1 MKFDTILCHYA
12 EVGLKLGNRR
22 FFENWLMKNIK
33 AALNRTIPD
42 KKYTVRRLYG
52 RIIIELDDNLTTN
65 RKEITKALSSTF
77 GIAYFA
83 FAKYVAQEIK
93 VIREMA
99 LAALQ
104 DKEFET
110 FKIKTRR
117 PDQQFIL
124 TAQQVNEDVGAFIL
138 SKMDKTVQLKD
149 PNVTCYIDIVQG
161 AVYVYTEKTPGPGG
175 LPTGANGKAVGLLSG
190 GIDSP
195 VASLL
200 TMKRGAAVTFVHFHS
215 VPMTT
220 EESIEKVKQI
230 ITVLSRYQT
239 RIHLYLV
246 ALTPIQKEI
255 LLKTKEKYRIILYR
269 RFMFRIAEIIAHKEK
284 ARAIVTGESLGQVAS
299 QTLDNIA
306 AIGEV
311 SSMPILRPLIGLD
324 KLEIINLAKE
334 YGTYDISILPDQDC
348 CSLFLPRSPAT
359 KAKTQFVEA
368 EEENLAVDKLIQD
381 AINSIHIIKIL
392 A

>member
-1 MKFDTILCHYA
+1 MEFDTILCHYA

-22 FFENWLMKNIK
+22 FFENWLRQNIK
-33 AALNRTIPD
+33 AALNRTIPN
-42 KKYTVRRLYG
+42 KKFTVRRLYG
-52 RIIIELDDNLTTN
+52 RIMIELDDDPIINQE
-65 RKEITKALSSTF
+65 EITQALSNTF
-77 GIAYFA
+77 GLAYFA

-93 VIREMA
+93 GIREMA

-104 DKEFET
+104 DKEFDT

-117 PDQQFIL
+117 PDQQFL
-124 TAQQVNEDVGAFIL
+124 FSAQHVNEDVGAFIL

-149 PNVTCYIDIVQG
+149 PDITCYIDIVQG
-161 AVYVYTEKTPGPGG
+161 AVYIYTEKIPGPGG
-175 LPTGANGKAVGLLSG
+175 LPTGANGKVVGLLSG

-195 VASLL
+195 VASILA
-200 TMKRGAAVTFVHFHS
+200 MKRGAAVTFVHFHS
-215 VPMTT
+215 VPLTT
-220 EESIEKVKQI
+220 EESIDKVKQI
-230 ITVLSRYQT
+230 TTVLSHYQS

-255 LLKTKEKYRIILYR
+255 MVKTKEKYRIILYR
-269 RFMFRIAEIIAHKEK
+269 RFMFRIAEIIARKEK
-284 ARAIVTGESLGQVAS
+284 ARALVTGESLGQVAS

-306 AIGEV
+306 AIEAV

-324 KLEIINLAKE
+324 KLEIINLAKD

-348 CSLFLPRSPAT
+348 CSLFLPKSPAT
-359 KAKTQFVEA
+359 KAKKKFIEA
-368 EEENLAVDKLIQD
+368 EEENLAVDNLVQD
-381 AINSIHIIKIL
+381 AIDSIEIIKIP

>member
-1 MKFDTILCHYA
+1 MEFDTILCHYA

-22 FFENWLMKNIK
+22 FFENWLRQNIK
-33 AALNRTIPD
+33 AALNRTIPN
-42 KKYTVRRLYG
+42 KKFTVRRLYG
-52 RIIIELDDNLTTN
+52 RIMIELDDDPIINQE
-65 RKEITKALSSTF
+65 EITQALSNTF
-77 GIAYFA
+77 GLAYFA

-93 VIREMA
+93 GIREMA

-104 DKEFET
+104 DKEFDT

-117 PDQQFIL
+117 PDQQFL
-124 TAQQVNEDVGAFIL
+124 FSAQHVNEDVGAFIL

-149 PNVTCYIDIVQG
+149 PDITCYIDIVQG
-161 AVYVYTEKTPGPGG
+161 AVYIYTEKIPGPGG
-175 LPTGANGKAVGLLSG
+175 LPTGANGKVVGLLSG

-195 VASLL
+195 VASILA
-200 TMKRGAAVTFVHFHS
+200 MKRGAAVTFVHFHS
-215 VPMTT
+215 VPLTT
-220 EESIEKVKQI
+220 EESIDKVKQI
-230 ITVLSRYQT
+230 TTVLSHYQS

-255 LLKTKEKYRIILYR
+255 MVKTKEKYRIILYR
-269 RFMFRIAEIIAHKEK
+269 RFMFRIAEIIARKKK
-284 ARAIVTGESLGQVAS
+284 ARALVTGESLGQVAS

-306 AIGEV
+306 AIEAV

-324 KLEIINLAKE
+324 KLEIINLAKD

-348 CSLFLPRSPAT
+348 CSLFLPKSPAT
-359 KAKTQFVEA
+359 KAKKQFIEA
-368 EEENLAVDKLIQD
+368 EEENLAVDNLVQD
-381 AINSIHIIKIL
+381 AIDSIEIIKIP

>member
-1 MKFDTILCHYA
+1 MEFDTILCHYA

-22 FFENWLMKNIK
+22 FFENWLRQNIK
-33 AALNRTIPD
+33 AALNRTIPN
-42 KKYTVRRLYG
+42 KKFTVQRLYG
-52 RIIIELDDNLTTN
+52 RIMIELDDDPIINQE
-65 RKEITKALSSTF
+65 EITQALSNTF
-77 GIAYFA
+77 GLAYFA

-93 VIREMA
+93 GIREMA

-104 DKEFET
+104 DKEFDT

-117 PDQQFIL
+117 PDQQFL
-124 TAQQVNEDVGAFIL
+124 FTAQQVNEDVGAFIL

-149 PNVTCYIDIVQG
+149 PDITCYIDIVQG
-161 AVYVYTEKTPGPGG
+161 AVYIYTEKIPGPGG
-175 LPTGANGKAVGLLSG
+175 LPTGANGKVVGLLSG

-195 VASLL
+195 VASILA
-200 TMKRGAAVTFVHFHS
+200 MKRGAAVTFVHFHS
-215 VPMTT
+215 VPLTT

-230 ITVLSRYQT
+230 TTVLSHYQS

-255 LLKTKEKYRIILYR
+255 MVKTKEKYRIILYR

-284 ARAIVTGESLGQVAS
+284 ARALVTGESLGQVAS

-306 AIGEV
+306 VIEAV
-311 SSMPILRPLIGLD
+311 NSMPILRPLIGLD
-324 KLEIINLAKE
+324 KLEIINLAKD

-348 CSLFLPRSPAT
+348 CSLFLPKSPAT
-359 KAKTQFVEA
+359 KAKKQFIEA
-368 EEENLAVDKLIQD
+368 EEENLAVDNLVQD
-381 AINSIHIIKIL
+381 AIDSIEIIKIL

>member
-1 MKFDTILCHYA
+1 MQFDTIICHYA

-22 FFENWLMKNIK
+22 FFENWLRQNIK
-33 AALNRTIPD
+33 SSLNRVIPD
-42 KKYTVRRLYG
+42 KIFTVRRLYG
-52 RIIIELDDNLTTN
+52 RIVIELDDDLTKN
-65 RKEITKALSSTF
+65 RKEIAQALSSTF

-83 FAKYVAQEIK
+83 FSRYIVQEIK
-93 VIREMA
+93 SIRGMA

-104 DKEFET
+104 DEKFET

-117 PDQQFIL
+117 PDQKFL
-124 TAQQVNEDVGAFIL
+124 FTAQQVNEDIGAYIL

-149 PNVTCYIDIVQG
+149 PDTTCYIDIVQG
-161 AVYVYTEKTPGPGG
+161 AAYIYTEKITGPGG
-175 LPTGANGKAVGLLSG
+175 LPTGANGKVVGLLSG

-195 VASLL
+195 VACLL
-200 TMKRGAAVTFVHFHS
+200 AMKRGAAVIFVHFHS

-230 ITVLSRYQT
+230 SKVLSYYQS

-246 ALTPIQKEI
+246 ALTPIQKKI
-255 LLKTKEKYRIILYR
+255 LVNAKEKYRIILYR
-269 RFMFRIAEIIAHKEK
+269 RFMIRIAEKIAHKEN
-284 ARAIVTGESLGQVAS
+284 AHALITGESLGQVSS
-299 QTLDNIA
+299 QTLENIA
-306 AIGEV
+306 VIEAV

-324 KLEIINLAKE
+324 KQEIMNLAKD

-348 CSLFLPRSPAT
+348 CSLFLPKNPAT
-359 KAKTQFVEA
+359 KAKKQFIEA
-368 EEENLAVDKLIQD
+368 EEANLAVDDLIQE
-381 AINSIHIIKIL
+381 AIDSIDIIKIL

>member
-1 MKFDTILCHYA
+1 MEFDTILCHYA

-22 FFENWLMKNIK
+22 FFENWLRQNIK
-33 AALNRTIPD
+33 AALNRTIPN
-42 KKYTVRRLYG
+42 KKFTVQRLYG
-52 RIIIELDDNLTTN
+52 RIMIELDDDPIINQE
-65 RKEITKALSSTF
+65 EITQALSNTF
-77 GIAYFA
+77 GLAYFA

-93 VIREMA
+93 GIREMA

-104 DKEFET
+104 DKEFDT

-117 PDQQFIL
+117 PDQQFL
-124 TAQQVNEDVGAFIL
+124 FTAQQVNEDVGAFIL

-149 PNVTCYIDIVQG
+149 PDITCYIDIVQG
-161 AVYVYTEKTPGPGG
+161 AVYIYTEKIPGPGG
-175 LPTGANGKAVGLLSG
+175 LPTGANGKVVGLLSG

-195 VASLL
+195 VASILA
-200 TMKRGAAVTFVHFHS
+200 MKRGAAVTFVHFHS
-215 VPMTT
+215 VPLTT

-230 ITVLSRYQT
+230 TTVLSHYQS

-255 LLKTKEKYRIILYR
+255 MVKTKEKYRIILYR
-269 RFMFRIAEIIAHKEK
+269 RFMFRIAEIIARKEK
-284 ARAIVTGESLGQVAS
+284 ARALVTGESLGQVAS

-306 AIGEV
+306 VIEAV
-311 SSMPILRPLIGLD
+311 NSMPILRPLIGLD
-324 KLEIINLAKE
+324 KLEIINLAKD

-348 CSLFLPRSPAT
+348 CSLFLPKHPAT
-359 KAKTQFVEA
+359 KAKKQFIEA
-368 EEENLAVDKLIQD
+368 EEENLAVDNLVQD
-381 AINSIHIIKIL
+381 AIDSIEIIKIL

>member
-1 MKFDTILCHYA
+1 MEFDTILCHYA

-22 FFENWLMKNIK
+22 FFENWLRQNIK
-33 AALNRTIPD
+33 AALNRTIPN
-42 KKYTVRRLYG
+42 KKFTVRRLY
-52 RIIIELDDNLTTN
+52 ELDDDPIKN
-65 RKEITKALSSTF
+65 RKEITQALSSTF
-77 GIAYFA
+77 GLAYFA

-93 VIREMA
+93 GIREMA

-104 DKEFET
+104 DKEFDT

-117 PDQQFIL
+117 PDQQFL
-124 TAQQVNEDVGAFIL
+124 FSAQHVNEDVGAFIL

-149 PNVTCYIDIVQG
+149 PDITCYIDIVQG
-161 AVYVYTEKTPGPGG
+161 AVYIYTEKIPGPGG
-175 LPTGANGKAVGLLSG
+175 LPTGANGKVVGLLSG

-195 VASLL
+195 VASILA
-200 TMKRGAAVTFVHFHS
+200 MKRGAAVTFVHFHS
-215 VPMTT
+215 VPLTT
-220 EESIEKVKQI
+220 EESIDKVKQI
-230 ITVLSRYQT
+230 TTVLSHYQS

-255 LLKTKEKYRIILYR
+255 MVKTKEKYRIILYR
-269 RFMFRIAEIIAHKEK
+269 RFMFRIAEIIARKEK
-284 ARAIVTGESLGQVAS
+284 ARALVTGESLGQVAS

-306 AIGEV
+306 AIEAV

-324 KLEIINLAKE
+324 KLEIINLAKD

-348 CSLFLPRSPAT
+348 CSLFLPKSPAT
-359 KAKTQFVEA
+359 KAKKQFIEA
-368 EEENLAVDKLIQD
+368 EEENLAVDNLVQD
-381 AINSIHIIKIL
+381 AIDSIEIIKIP

>member
-1 MKFDTILCHYA
+1 MEFDTILCHYA

-22 FFENWLMKNIK
+22 FFENWLRQNIK
-33 AALNRTIPD
+33 AALNRTIPN
-42 KKYTVRRLYG
+42 KKFTVQRLYG
-52 RIIIELDDNLTTN
+52 RIMIELDDDPIINQE
-65 RKEITKALSSTF
+65 EITQALSNTF
-77 GIAYFA
+77 GLAYFA

-93 VIREMA
+93 GIREMA

-104 DKEFET
+104 DKEFDT

-117 PDQQFIL
+117 PDQQFL
-124 TAQQVNEDVGAFIL
+124 FTAQQVNEDVGAFIL

-149 PNVTCYIDIVQG
+149 PDITCYIDIVQG
-161 AVYVYTEKTPGPGG
+161 AVYIYTEKIPGPGG
-175 LPTGANGKAVGLLSG
+175 LPTGANGKVVGLLSG

-195 VASLL
+195 VASILA
-200 TMKRGAAVTFVHFHS
+200 MKRGAAVTFVHFHS
-215 VPMTT
+215 VPLTT

-230 ITVLSRYQT
+230 TTVLSHYQS

-255 LLKTKEKYRIILYR
+255 LVKTKEKYRIILYR
-269 RFMFRIAEIIAHKEK
+269 RFMFRIAEMIANKEK
-284 ARAIVTGESLGQVAS
+284 ARALVTGESLGQVAS
-299 QTLDNIA
+299 QTLENIA
-306 AIGEV
+306 AIEAV

-324 KLEIINLAKE
+324 KLEIINLAKD

-348 CSLFLPRSPAT
+348 CSLFLPKSPAT
-359 KAKTQFVEA
+359 KAKKQFIEA
-368 EEENLAVDKLIQD
+368 EEENLAVDNLVQD
-381 AINSIHIIKIL
+381 AIDSIEIIKIL

>member
-1 MKFDTILCHYA
+1 MEFDTILCHYA

-22 FFENWLMKNIK
+22 FFENWLRKNIK
-33 AALNRTIPD
+33 ASLNRAIPD
-42 KKYTVRRLYG
+42 KIFTVRRLYG
-52 RIIIELDDNLTTN
+52 RIVIELDDDLTKN
-65 RKEITKALSSTF
+65 REEIIQALSSTF
-77 GIAYFA
+77 GLAYFA
-83 FAKYVAQEIK
+83 FANYVVQEIK
-93 VIREMA
+93 GIREMA

-117 PDQQFIL
+117 PDQNFL
-124 TAQQVNEDVGAFIL
+124 FNAQQVNEDVGAFIL

-149 PNVTCYIDIVQG
+149 PDITCHIDIVQG
-161 AVYVYTEKTPGPGG
+161 VVYIYTEKIPGPGG
-175 LPTGANGKAVGLLSG
+175 LPTGANGKVVGLLSG

-195 VASLL
+195 VASILA
-200 TMKRGAAVTFVHFHS
+200 MKRGAAVTFVHFHS

-220 EESIEKVKQI
+220 EESIEKVNEI
-230 ITVLSRYQT
+230 TTVLSHYQS

-246 ALTPIQKEI
+246 ALTSIQKEI
-255 LLKTKEKYRIILYR
+255 LVKTKEKYRIILYR
-269 RFMFRIAEIIAHKEK
+269 RFMFRIAEMIANKEK
-284 ARAIVTGESLGQVAS
+284 ARALVTGESLGQVAS
-299 QTLDNIA
+299 QTLENIA
-306 AIGEV
+306 AIEAV

-348 CSLFLPRSPAT
+348 CSLFLPKSPAT
-359 KAKTQFVEA
+359 KAKTQFIEA
-368 EEENLAVDKLIQD
+368 EEENLAVDNLIQE
-381 AINSIHIIKIL
+381 AIDSIEIIKIL

>member
-1 MKFDTILCHYA
+1 MEFDTILCHYA

-22 FFENWLMKNIK
+22 FFENWLRQNIK
-33 AALNRTIPD
+33 AALNRTIPN
-42 KKYTVRRLYG
+42 KKFTVQRLYG
-52 RIIIELDDNLTTN
+52 RIMIELDDDPIINQE
-65 RKEITKALSSTF
+65 EITQALSNTF
-77 GIAYFA
+77 GLAYFA

-93 VIREMA
+93 GIREMA

-104 DKEFET
+104 DKEFDT

-117 PDQQFIL
+117 PDQQFL
-124 TAQQVNEDVGAFIL
+124 FTAQQVNEDVGAFIL

-149 PNVTCYIDIVQG
+149 PDITCYIDIVQG
-161 AVYVYTEKTPGPGG
+161 AVYIYTEKIPGPGG
-175 LPTGANGKAVGLLSG
+175 LPTGANGKVVGLLSG

-195 VASLL
+195 VASILA
-200 TMKRGAAVTFVHFHS
+200 MKRGAAVTFVHFHS

-230 ITVLSRYQT
+230 TTVLSHYQS

-246 ALTPIQKEI
+246 ALTSIQKEI
-255 LLKTKEKYRIILYR
+255 LVKTKEKYRIILYR
-269 RFMFRIAEIIAHKEK
+269 RFMFRIAEMIANKEK
-284 ARAIVTGESLGQVAS
+284 ARALVTGESLGQVAS
-299 QTLDNIA
+299 QTLENIA
-306 AIGEV
+306 AIEAV

-348 CSLFLPRSPAT
+348 CSLFLPKSPAT
-359 KAKTQFVEA
+359 KAKTQFIEA
-368 EEENLAVDKLIQD
+368 EEENLAVDNLIQE
-381 AINSIHIIKIL
+381 AIDSIEIIKIL

>member
-149 PNVTCYIDIVQG
+149 PDITCYIDIVQG

-324 KLEIINLAKE
+324 KLEIINLAKR

>member
-52 RIIIELDDNLTTN
+52 RIIIELDDNLTTS

-83 FAKYVAQEIK
+83 FARYVAQEIK
-93 VIREMA
+93 GIREMT

-306 AIGEV
+306 AIEAV
-311 SSMPILRPLIGLD
+311 SSIPILRPLIGLD
-324 KLEIINLAKE
+324 KLEIINLAKR

-381 AINSIHIIKIL
+381 AIDSIDIIKIL

>member
-1 MKFDTILCHYA
+1 MEFDTILCHYA

-22 FFENWLMKNIK
+22 FFENWLRKNIK
-33 AALNRTIPD
+33 AALNRTIPN
-42 KKYTVRRLYG
+42 KKFTVQRLYG
-52 RIIIELDDNLTTN
+52 RIMIELDDDPIINQE
-65 RKEITKALSSTF
+65 EITQALSNTF
-77 GIAYFA
+77 GLAYFA

-93 VIREMA
+93 GIREMA

-104 DKEFET
+104 DKVFDT

-117 PDQQFIL
+117 PDQQFL
-124 TAQQVNEDVGAFIL
+124 FTAQQVNEDVGAFIL

-149 PNVTCYIDIVQG
+149 PDITCYIDIVQG
-161 AVYVYTEKTPGPGG
+161 AVYIFTEKIPGPGG
-175 LPTGANGKAVGLLSG
+175 LPTGANGKVVGLLSG

-195 VASLL
+195 VASILA
-200 TMKRGAAVTFVHFHS
+200 MKRGAAVTFVHFHS
-215 VPMTT
+215 IPLTT

-230 ITVLSRYQT
+230 TTVLSHYQS
-239 RIHLYLV
+239 RIHLYLI

-255 LLKTKEKYRIILYR
+255 LVKTKEKYRIILYR
-269 RFMFRIAEIIAHKEK
+269 RFMFRIAEIIARKEK
-284 ARAIVTGESLGQVAS
+284 ARALVTGESLGQVAS

-306 AIGEV
+306 VIEAV

-324 KLEIINLAKE
+324 KQEIINLAKE

-348 CSLFLPRSPAT
+348 CSLFLPKHPAT
-359 KAKTQFVEA
+359 KAKKQFIEA
-368 EEENLAVDKLIQD
+368 EEENLVVDNLIQD
-381 AINSIHIIKIL
+381 AIDSIEIIKIL

>member
-1 MKFDTILCHYA
+1 MEFDTILCHYA

-22 FFENWLMKNIK
+22 FFENWLRQNIK
-33 AALNRTIPD
+33 AALNRTIPN
-42 KKYTVRRLYG
+42 KKFTVQRLYG
-52 RIIIELDDNLTTN
+52 RIMIELDDNPIKN
-65 RKEITKALSSTF
+65 QEEITQALSSTF
-77 GIAYFA
+77 GLAYFA

-93 VIREMA
+93 GIREMA

-104 DKEFET
+104 DKVFDT

-117 PDQQFIL
+117 PDQQFL
-124 TAQQVNEDVGAFIL
+124 FTAQQVNEDVGAFIL

-149 PNVTCYIDIVQG
+149 PDITCYIDIVQG
-161 AVYVYTEKTPGPGG
+161 AVYIFTEKIPGPGG
-175 LPTGANGKAVGLLSG
+175 LPTGANGKVVGLLSG

-195 VASLL
+195 VASILA
-200 TMKRGAAVTFVHFHS
+200 MKRGAAVTFVHFHS
-215 VPMTT
+215 IPLTT

-230 ITVLSRYQT
+230 TTVLSHYQS
-239 RIHLYLV
+239 RIHLYLI

-255 LLKTKEKYRIILYR
+255 LVKTKEKYRIILYR
-269 RFMFRIAEIIAHKEK
+269 RFMFRIAEIIARKEK
-284 ARAIVTGESLGQVAS
+284 ARALVTGESLGQVAS

-306 AIGEV
+306 VIEAV

-324 KLEIINLAKE
+324 KQEIINLAKE

-348 CSLFLPRSPAT
+348 CSLFLPKHPAT
-359 KAKTQFVEA
+359 KAKKQFIEA
-368 EEENLAVDKLIQD
+368 EEENLVVDNLIQD
-381 AINSIHIIKIL
+381 AIDSIEIIKIL

>member
-1 MKFDTILCHYA
+1 MEFDTILCHYA

-22 FFENWLMKNIK
+22 FFENWLRQNIK
-33 AALNRTIPD
+33 AALNRTIPN
-42 KKYTVRRLYG
+42 KKFTVQRLYG
-52 RIIIELDDNLTTN
+52 RIMIELDDDPIINQE
-65 RKEITKALSSTF
+65 EITQALSNTF
-77 GIAYFA
+77 GLAYFA

-93 VIREMA
+93 GIREMA

-104 DKEFET
+104 DKEFDT

-117 PDQQFIL
+117 PDQQFL
-124 TAQQVNEDVGAFIL
+124 FTAQQVNEDVGAFIL

-149 PNVTCYIDIVQG
+149 PDITCYIDIVQG
-161 AVYVYTEKTPGPGG
+161 AVYIYTEKIPGPGG
-175 LPTGANGKAVGLLSG
+175 LPTGANGKVVGLLSG

-195 VASLL
+195 VASILA
-200 TMKRGAAVTFVHFHS
+200 MKRGAAVTFVHFHS
-215 VPMTT
+215 VPLTT
-220 EESIEKVKQI
+220 EESIDKVKQI
-230 ITVLSRYQT
+230 TTVLSHYQS

-255 LLKTKEKYRIILYR
+255 MVKTKEKYRIILYR
-269 RFMFRIAEIIAHKEK
+269 RFMFRIAEIIARKEK
-284 ARAIVTGESLGQVAS
+284 ARALVTGESLGQVAS

-306 AIGEV
+306 AIEAV

-324 KLEIINLAKE
+324 KLEIINLAKD

-348 CSLFLPRSPAT
+348 CSLFLPKSPAT
-359 KAKTQFVEA
+359 KAKKQFIEA
-368 EEENLAVDKLIQD
+368 EEENLAVDNLVQD
-381 AINSIHIIKIL
+381 AIDSIEIIKIL

>member
-324 KLEIINLAKE
+324 KLEIINLAKR

-381 AINSIHIIKIL
+381 AINSIHIIKIR

>member
-1 MKFDTILCHYA
+1 MEFDTILCHYA

-22 FFENWLMKNIK
+22 FFENWLRQNIK
-33 AALNRTIPD
+33 AALNRTIPN
-42 KKYTVRRLYG
+42 KKFTVRRLYG
-52 RIIIELDDNLTTN
+52 RIMIELDDDPIINQE
-65 RKEITKALSSTF
+65 EITQALSNTF
-77 GIAYFA
+77 GLAYFA

-93 VIREMA
+93 GIREMA

-104 DKEFET
+104 DKEFDT

-117 PDQQFIL
+117 PDQQFL
-124 TAQQVNEDVGAFIL
+124 FTAQQVNEDVGAFIL

-149 PNVTCYIDIVQG
+149 PDITCYIDIVQG
-161 AVYVYTEKTPGPGG
+161 AVYIYTEKIPGPGG
-175 LPTGANGKAVGLLSG
+175 LPTGANGKVVGLLSG

-195 VASLL
+195 VASILA
-200 TMKRGAAVTFVHFHS
+200 MKRGAAVTFVHFHS
-215 VPMTT
+215 IPLTT

-230 ITVLSRYQT
+230 TTVLSHYQS
-239 RIHLYLV
+239 RIHLYLI

-255 LLKTKEKYRIILYR
+255 LVKTKEKYRIILYR
-269 RFMFRIAEIIAHKEK
+269 RFMFRIAEIIARKEK
-284 ARAIVTGESLGQVAS
+284 ARALVTGESLGQVAS

-306 AIGEV
+306 VIEAV

-324 KLEIINLAKE
+324 KQEIINLAKE

-348 CSLFLPRSPAT
+348 CSLFLPKHPAT
-359 KAKTQFVEA
+359 KAKKKFIEA
-368 EEENLAVDKLIQD
+368 EEENLVVDNLIQD
-381 AINSIHIIKIL
+381 AIDSIEIIKIL

>member
-1 MKFDTILCHYA
+1 MEFDTILCHYA

-52 RIIIELDDNLTTN
+52 RIIIELDDNLTTS

-83 FAKYVAQEIK
+83 FARYVAQEIK
-93 VIREMA
+93 GIREMT

-306 AIGEV
+306 AIGDV

-324 KLEIINLAKE
+324 KLEIINLAKR
-334 YGTYDISILPDQDC
+334 YGTYDISILP
-348 CSLFLPRSPAT
+348 
-359 KAKTQFVEA
+359 
-368 EEENLAVDKLIQD
+368 
-381 AINSIHIIKIL
+381 IKIAVRYSYQGVQRQKQKHNL
-392 A
+392 SKLRKKTLLWTN

>member
-83 FAKYVAQEIK
+83 FARYVAQEIK
-93 VIREMA
+93 GIREMT

-149 PNVTCYIDIVQG
+149 PDITCYIDIVQG

-306 AIGEV
+306 AIGEG

-324 KLEIINLAKE
+324 KLEIINLAKR

>member
-1 MKFDTILCHYA
+1 MEFDTILCHYA

-22 FFENWLMKNIK
+22 FFENWLRQNIK
-33 AALNRTIPD
+33 AALNRTIPN
-42 KKYTVRRLYG
+42 KKFTVQRLYG
-52 RIIIELDDNLTTN
+52 RIMIELDDDPIINQE
-65 RKEITKALSSTF
+65 EITQALSNTF
-77 GIAYFA
+77 GLAYFA

-93 VIREMA
+93 GIREMA

-104 DKEFET
+104 DKEFDT

-117 PDQQFIL
+117 PDQQFL
-124 TAQQVNEDVGAFIL
+124 FTAQQVNEDVGAFIL

-149 PNVTCYIDIVQG
+149 PDITCYIDIVQG
-161 AVYVYTEKTPGPGG
+161 AVYIFTEKIPGPGG
-175 LPTGANGKAVGLLSG
+175 LPTGANGKVVGLLSG

-195 VASLL
+195 VASILA
-200 TMKRGAAVTFVHFHS
+200 MKRGAAVTFVHFHS
-215 VPMTT
+215 IPLTT

-230 ITVLSRYQT
+230 TTVLSHYQS

-255 LLKTKEKYRIILYR
+255 MVKTKEKYRIILYR
-269 RFMFRIAEIIAHKEK
+269 RFMFRIAEIIARKEK
-284 ARAIVTGESLGQVAS
+284 ARALVTGESLGQVAS

-306 AIGEV
+306 AIEAV

-324 KLEIINLAKE
+324 KLEIINLAKD

-348 CSLFLPRSPAT
+348 CSLFLPKSPAT
-359 KAKTQFVEA
+359 KAKKKFIEA
-368 EEENLAVDKLIQD
+368 EEESLAVDNLIQD
-381 AINSIHIIKIL
+381 AIGSIDIIKIL

>member
-1 MKFDTILCHYA
+1 MEFDTILCHYA

-22 FFENWLMKNIK
+22 FFENWLRQNIK
-33 AALNRTIPD
+33 AALNRTIPN
-42 KKYTVRRLYG
+42 KKFTVQRLYG
-52 RIIIELDDNLTTN
+52 RIMIELDDDPIINQE
-65 RKEITKALSSTF
+65 EITQALSNTF
-77 GIAYFA
+77 GLAYFA

-93 VIREMA
+93 GIREMA

-104 DKEFET
+104 DKEFDT

-117 PDQQFIL
+117 PDQQFL
-124 TAQQVNEDVGAFIL
+124 FTAQQVNEDVGAFIL

-149 PNVTCYIDIVQG
+149 PDITCYIDIVQG
-161 AVYVYTEKTPGPGG
+161 AVYIYTEKIPGPGG
-175 LPTGANGKAVGLLSG
+175 LPTGANGKVVGLLSG

-195 VASLL
+195 VASILA
-200 TMKRGAAVTFVHFHS
+200 MKRGAAVTFVHFHS
-215 VPMTT
+215 VPLTT
-220 EESIEKVKQI
+220 EESIDKVKQI
-230 ITVLSRYQT
+230 TTVLSHYQS

-255 LLKTKEKYRIILYR
+255 MVKTKEKYRIILYR
-269 RFMFRIAEIIAHKEK
+269 RFMFRIAEIIARKEK
-284 ARAIVTGESLGQVAS
+284 ARALVTGESLGQVAS

-306 AIGEV
+306 AIEAV

-324 KLEIINLAKE
+324 KLEIINLAKD

-348 CSLFLPRSPAT
+348 CSLFLPKSPAI
-359 KAKTQFVEA
+359 KAKKQFIEA
-368 EEENLAVDKLIQD
+368 EEESLAVDNLIQD
-381 AINSIHIIKIL
+381 AIDSIDIIKIL

>member
-52 RIIIELDDNLTTN
+52 RIIIELDDNLTTS

-83 FAKYVAQEIK
+83 FARYVAQEIK
-93 VIREMA
+93 GIREMA

-324 KLEIINLAKE
+324 KLEIINLAKR